1 MLDIV
6 TVTTLFPSSAQPQHG
21 LFVEERLRHLT
32 ATAGVRARVV
42 APVPWFP
49 ARGARFGRYA
59 VYARVPRHESWQ
71 GFDVSHP
78 RFLAVP
84 RIGEPLLPAAMAVS
98 VLRELRRLQRSGGDF
113 DLIDAQFVYPD
124 GVAAALAAG
133 VLGKPFVLTARGSDV
148 NDFGTRAL
156 PRAMIRWAARASRG
170 VIAVSAALADALAA
184 LGVERERL
192 HVLRNGVD
200 LVRFR
205 PEGRDNDR
213 RTRSGFTLLS
223 VGTLKELKGHHLA
236 IEALRELPDAR
247 LVIAGEG
254 PQRAQLERLASDI
267 GVASRVEL
275 AGPVPRERMPSLYA
289 AADALVLASRS
300 EGMPN
305 VVLESL
311 ACGVPVIAAAVGGIP
326 EVLRDPVAGILMHE
340 RSVAAVVAAVR
351 ELRAEPRA
359 PGDVR
364 RYAESLGWGP
374 TIAGQLDVFR
384 DAVDRAHRHRGG
396 GRARSSEA

>member
-32 ATAGVRARVV
+32 ATGGIRARVV

-49 ARGARFGRYA
+49 ARSARFGRYA
-59 VYARVPRHESWQ
+59 TYARVPRRETWR
-71 GFDVSHP
+71 GFEVAHP

-84 RIGEPLLPAAMAVS
+84 KIGESLLPAAMAAG
-98 VLRELRRLQRSGGDF
+98 VLRELRRLHKSGRDF
-113 DLIDAQFVYPD
+113 DLVDAQFVYPD
-124 GVAAALAAG
+124 GVAAALAATA
-133 VLGKPFVLTARGSDV
+133 LRKPFVLTARGSDV

-156 PRAMIRWAARASRG
+156 PRAMIRWAARRSSG
-170 VIAVSAALADALAA
+170 VIAVSAALAETLAA
-184 LGVERERL
+184 LGVDRERL

-200 LVRFR
+200 LERFR
-205 PEGRDNDR
+205 PTADARDSSAA
-213 RTRSGFTLLS
+213 SGFTLLS

-236 IEALRELPDAR
+236 IEALRDLPHVR

-254 PQRAQLERLASDI
+254 PQRDALGELASDA

-275 AGPVPRERMPSLYA
+275 VGSVPRERMPSLYA
-289 AADALVLASRS
+289 SADALVLASRM

-305 VVLESL
+305 AVLESL
-311 ACGVPVIAAAVGGIP
+311 ACGTPVIAAAVGGIP
-326 EVLRDPVAGILMHE
+326 EIVREPLAGILLRE
-340 RSVAAVVAAVR
+340 RSAAAIAAAVR
-351 ELRAEPRA
+351 ELQARPREPA
-359 PGDVR
+359 GVR

-374 TIAGQLDVFR
+374 TIAGQLQVFH
-384 DAVDRAHRHRGG
+384 DAVAGAHRDRSG